1 MRREGRP
8 PMGYNFRSLEGGQLG
23 PHLEAEALQVRR
35 WLWLLRGPSLEANTC
50 PTYVPRPPSG
60 AQLWKP
66 GSQPPNG
73 MLRVSRGCL
82 GDGAAEN
89 GAQAPRLGVVL
100 PQEPAGD
107 GELCKE
113 PHGPRQPTAHSQVW
127 GGDTPLRAHCE
138 ACCT

>member
-1 MRREGRP
+1 
-8 PMGYNFRSLEGGQLG
+8 
-23 PHLEAEALQVRR
+23 
-35 WLWLLRGPSLEANTC
+35 
-50 PTYVPRPPSG
+50 
-60 AQLWKP
+60 
-66 GSQPPNG
+66 

-89 GAQAPRLGVVL
+89 GAQAPRLRVVL

-127 GGDTPLRAHCE
+127 GGDIPLRAHCGDCLPDLTSFQE
-138 ACCT
+138 GTLRRGSVRPWERQRDDCFGGQVELCSQEDLAPAGC